1 MDEELMR
8 FIIKQVEQAKL
19 TYSYRMAQI
28 DERRE
33 ILLRVLGNQL
43 PDEYSA
49 QSFLE
54 CCSKP
59 MYDP

>member
-19 TYSYRMAQI
+19 TYSYRIALN
-28 DERRE
+28 DERRA
-33 ILLRVLGNQL
+33 ILLRILGNQL

-54 CCSKP
+54 CCSRS